1 MSDKIV
7 RGVRG
12 VVTALAVTL
21 ALLPVHGA
29 ALLMLLFAVG
39 RYDSSGQGGP
49 FRSCTADSVSCAG
62 PDVPVVIGCALAV
75 LGGLLLA
82 GWAGRRAGRPRSHS
96 HGGGRRPGR
105 IGGLP

>member
-12 VVTALAVTL
+12 VVAALAVTL
-21 ALLPVHGA
+21 ALSPVHGG
-29 ALLMLLFAVG
+29 ALLMLMFAAG

-49 FRSCTADSVSCAG
+49 FRSCTADSVSCEG
-62 PDVPVVIGCALAV
+62 PNVVAIIVCGLVV

-82 GWAGRRAGRPRSHS
+82 AWAGRRAARPRNRGYSGS
-96 HGGGRRPGR
+96 R
-105 IGGLP
+105 